1 MNNRYFKL
9 LGAAAG
15 LLLSASLAYGQAVPV
30 PMVPSIG
37 ASDVFQDIVNGQP
50 QANSY
55 YATAAQMGSY
65 GATLPGGNNENALVG
80 GDFTT
85 NLFGHGTSV
94 ALASS
99 TYYVAYGAN
108 NWFSWGGT
116 STPATITQQTG
127 ASDITADY
135 GASLRVNKGSL
146 TGTAQICTSQVVE
159 TANSLRFQGQTAEFD
174 FHAKAGSTFSAASS
188 NLAVYISTGTG
199 TDEGSVKMAYGL
211 NAAGGGGTTAWT
223 GQVNLGGTAGYL
235 IPISTTWA
243 RYSVAAPIPATATE
257 IGVSICYTP
266 VGTGSATDW
275 FEFTGAQLVPNQ
287 ALAGVASTAGVV
299 LGVNDVRAK
308 SFYRRPAGLEA
319 ALQQRSLYTISESV
333 TSGAQQSASGQGA
346 STTTCSLYFPF
357 PVLMRAIPTFVAE
370 GTALT
375 TTTWTITHVVTATA
389 LASTYLV
396 LLGANT
402 PNGGALTGTV
412 ASGLTAGQTCV
423 LTSANGGS
431 RLTWSAEL

>member
-1 MNNRYFKL
+1 MIKKIL
-9 LGAAAG
+9 AGAVAAALVSG
-15 LLLSASLAYGQAVPV
+15 TAWAQPV
-30 PMVPSIG
+30 PLPIVPSIG
-37 ASDVFQDIVNGQP
+37 STDVFQDITNGQP
-50 QANSY
+50 GAGSY
-55 YATAAQMGSY
+55 YATAAQMGAY
-65 GATLPGGNNENALVG
+65 GTTLGGGNYENALIG

-127 ASDITADY
+127 ASDITSGY

-146 TGTAQICTSQVVE
+146 TGTAQICTSQVIE
-159 TANSLRFQGQTAEFD
+159 SSNAYKLQGQTVEFD
-174 FHAKAGSTFSAASS
+174 FSAKAGPTFSAASS
-188 NLAVYISTGTG
+188 NLAVYISTGTSA
-199 TDEGSVKMAYGL
+199 DEGSTKMAYGL
-211 NAAGGGGTTAWT
+211 NAAGGSGSTAWT

-235 IPISTTWA
+235 VPISTTWG
-243 RYSVAAPIPATATE
+243 RYSVVAPIPAAAVE
-257 IGVSICYTP
+257 VAVSICYTP
-266 VGTGSATDW
+266 VGTGTSTDW
-275 FEFTGAQLVPNQ
+275 FEFTGAQLVRAP
-287 ALAGVASTAGVV
+287 ALTSVAGTAGAV
-299 LGVNDVRAK
+299 LNLNDPRAK
-308 SFYRRPAGLEA
+308 SFARRTNAEEA
-319 ALQQRSLYTISESV
+319 VLQQRYLYTISESA

-346 STTTCSLYFPF
+346 TTTTCSLYFPF
-357 PVLMRAIPTFVAE
+357 PALMRAAPTFVAE

-375 TTTWTITHVVTATA
+375 TTTWTITHVATATA

-412 ASGLTAGQTCV
+412 SSGLTVGQTCV